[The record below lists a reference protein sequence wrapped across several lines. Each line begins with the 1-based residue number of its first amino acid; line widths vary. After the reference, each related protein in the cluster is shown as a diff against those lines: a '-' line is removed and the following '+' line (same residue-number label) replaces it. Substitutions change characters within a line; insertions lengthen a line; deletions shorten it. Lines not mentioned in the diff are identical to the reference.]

1 MGLNTTEQ
9 EDTRRIVLIESE
21 GSLDAYTAP
30 RVRDRI
36 AKLTTAGVN
45 CFVIDLAKA
54 TFIDSAGLAVLVS
67 ALKRS
72 RQTGGDV
79 KLVWPSTENSR
90 RILRLTHF
98 DQVID
103 IAEDIDAAMA
113 RF

>member
-1 MGLNTTEQ
+1 M
-9 EDTRRIVLIESE
+9 
-21 GSLDAYTAP
+21 
-30 RVRDRI
+30 
-36 AKLTTAGVN
+36 
-45 CFVIDLAKA
+45 IDLAKA

-72 RQTGGDV
+72 RLTGGDV

-98 DQVID
+98 DKVFD

>member
-9 EDTRRIVLIESE
+9 ENTRRIVLIESE
-21 GSLDAYTAP
+21 GSLDAYTAS
-30 RVRDRI
+30 RVRE
-36 AKLTTAGVN
+36 
-45 CFVIDLAKA
+45 
-54 TFIDSAGLAVLVS
+54 S

-98 DQVID
+98 DRVFD